1 MTREKKKAILKKEYT
16 DEIDAVI
23 VSVGLMSKVLD
34 LEDPEF
40 GSLFLEIVLDELAE
54 MKAKKERVNDAF

>member
-16 DEIDAVI
+16 DEINAVI
-23 VSVGLMSKVLD
+23 VSVGLMSNVLD
-34 LEDPEF
+34 LEDPEL

-54 MKAKKERVNDAF
+54 MKAKKER